1 MSRPSAP
8 PSYEDRNP
16 LYPPPGGGYPQP
28 PPYSGGYPEP
38 GGFSH
43 PGGYPQPFPPVPTAP
58 MNFGG
63 NSDFHAADWDD
74 KKVRHVFI
82 RKVYSIISLQLLV
95 TVGIIA
101 IFTFVEPVS
110 GFVRR
115 NIAVY
120 YASYAVFLV
129 TYLVLVCCEG
139 PRRRFPW
146 NLILLSVFTLAM
158 GFMTGTIA
166 SMHETKAVIL
176 AMVITTVI
184 TITVTVFSF
193 QTKVD
198 LTTWTG
204 FFCILAIVLL
214 VTSIITTIILV
225 NNYIYWVHMLYS
237 AICAIVFTLF
247 LAYDTQLLLGNKRFS
262 ISPEDYVYGAIQIY
276 VDVIYIFL
284 SFLRLGSRR

>member
-1 MSRPSAP
+1 MNNMETLGP
-8 PSYEDRNP
+8 
-16 LYPPPGGGYPQP
+16 P
-28 PPYSGGYPEP
+28 PPYDDKRSGAEGDRSLEMEE
-38 GGFSH
+38 GGFRIA
-43 PGGYPQPFPPVPTAP
+43 YWVEK
-58 MNFGG
+58 N
-63 NSDFHAADWDD
+63 
-74 KKVRHVFI
+74 VRQAFI
-82 RKVYSIISLQLLV
+82 RKVYSIITLQLLL
-95 TVGIIA
+95 TVAIVA
-101 IFTFVEPVS
+101 IFTFVAPVHTY
-110 GFVRR
+110 VI
-115 NIAVY
+115 NHIPIY
-120 YASYAVFLV
+120 YASYGVFLIC
-129 TYLVLVCCEG
+129 YLVLVFCQKIQ
-139 PRRRFPW
+139 RRFPW
-146 NLILLSVFTLAM
+146 NIILMTIFTLSL

-176 AMVITTVI
+176 AMIITTVI

-214 VTSIITTIILV
+214 VTSITTTIVLV
-225 NNYIYWVHMLYS
+225 HKYIYWVHMLYS
-237 AICAIVFTLF
+237 AICAIIFTLF